1 MLCDRSR
8 DDLICIDIACAGI
21 ICCSTQ
27 SECLGVKVTKKERYF
42 DFLPRFH

>member
-21 ICCSTQ
+21 ICRSTQ
-27 SECLGVKVTKKERYF
+27 SGCLGVKVTKEREIF
-42 DFLPRFH
+42 